1 MATVWLELRADLRQ
15 RWRALLSLALL
26 LGLIGGVVLAA
37 AAGARRTDT
46 AYPRLLSWA
55 SASQANIIPGADGYP
70 ADYYA
75 ALAKLPQ
82 VAQLST
88 AVLYQV
94 VLPTATHADNNQVTA
109 MSSPDH
115 TYGVGTDKV
124 KVLRG
129 RQFDPDA
136 PGQAMIDSQ
145 LAALEHV
152 GPGGTLRL
160 YGVPNDPDGTPD
172 FARRVALSFRVTAVI
187 VFDTQVV
194 PIGGGSGSGNIEPT
208 ALVSSF
214 PVPGAVT
221 TMSYGNEAA
230 IRLRPGATVDSL
242 TRSATAL
249 AKRYP
254 DTNGEILTISQ
265 ATQQAT
271 TQQAIHPQAIAL
283 AAFAALAGLI
293 ALAVIGQLLSRQLAL
308 DAAEFPVLRAIGAT
322 RASLVGLSLTRLA
335 IVTLAGG
342 VIAVA
347 IAIAASPLM
356 PIGPARLA
364 EPHPG
369 VEVNLAILGAGFA
382 VIATLPLALLA
393 GAAWR
398 AARAA
403 GGPLG
408 IAEPA
413 QPGRR
418 SRLGGTLTKIG
429 SVTGGVGV
437 AMAFEPGH
445 GRTAVPV
452 RSALAGSVIAVA
464 ALTAA
469 AVFGTSLVA
478 LVSTPHDYGQNW
490 DAQLDGEFGGVPG
503 ALGARVIAAEPAV
516 TGYASGNYG
525 QLMIGGQI
533 VPAIGL
539 DQPPGG
545 GYLTLL
551 VGRAPA
557 GPDEIALGEQTL
569 HAVHAR
575 LGQTIPVDVEQMA
588 AGIPAVHRDMRVVG
602 GSRAASLRARDVH
615 AHQPW
620 HRGRDGR
627 IAAVGPL
634 GAQRDHVVPHQGHL
648 LQLLPAPL
656 PARHPRERRRDDPD
670 RLDHQGEL
678 PAGLLR
684 GRQRPAAERYQG
696 LRRHPRHS
704 ARARRGAHRLRRRHP
719 RARTAHR
726 GAAAA
731 PRPRAA
737 QDPRVHQATGPRRGR
752 LGGQRVR
759 RRRAA
764 DRAAARCPGR
774 PLGLGL
780 LRRRGRRPRRR
791 HRPAHRGAT
800 RHPGH
805 ARACEPH
812 RRVARLDRRPAPP
825 RGRAARGVASLT
837 APRTCST

>member
-1 MATVWLELRADLRQ
+1 MATVWLALRTDLRNK
-15 RWRALLSLALL
+15 WRALLSLALL
-26 LGLIGGVVLAA
+26 LGLIGGVVLTA

-55 SASQANIIPGADGYP
+55 SASQANIVPAADGYP

-94 VLPTATHADNNQVTA
+94 ALPTATHAENNQVTA

-115 TYGVGTDKV
+115 TYGVGTDKA
-124 KVLRG
+124 KVLQG
-129 RQFDPDA
+129 RPFDPNA
-136 PGQAMIDSQ
+136 PGQAMIDPQ

-160 YGVPNDPDGTPD
+160 YGVPNDPDGIPD
-172 FARRVALSFRVTAVI
+172 FAKRVALFFRVTAVV

-242 TRSATAL
+242 MRSATTL

-254 DTNGEILTISQ
+254 DTNGKILTISQ
-265 ATQQAT
+265 ATQQAS

-293 ALAVIGQLLSRQLAL
+293 AIAVIGQLLSRQLAL
-308 DAAEFPVLRAIGAT
+308 DAVEFPVLRAIGAT
-322 RASLVGLSLTRLA
+322 RASLVGLSLARLA

-342 VIAVA
+342 IIA
-347 IAIAASPLM
+347 IAIAVAASPLM

-369 VEVNLAILGAGFA
+369 VEINLAILGAGFA
-382 VIATLPLALLA
+382 VIALLPIALLA

-398 AARAA
+398 AAKAT

-408 IAEPA
+408 FAEPA
-413 QPGRR
+413 RPARR
-418 SRLGGTLTKIG
+418 SRIGGTLTRTG
-429 SVTGGVGV
+429 SVTGSVGV

-452 RSALAGSVIAVA
+452 RSALVGSVIAVA

-490 DAQLDGEFGGVPG
+490 NAQLDGEFGGVPG

-516 TGYASGNYG
+516 TGYAPGNYG

-545 GYLTLL
+545 GYLTMLA
-551 VGRAPA
+551 GRAPA

-569 HAVHAR
+569 HAVHAQ
-575 LGQTIPVDVEQMA
+575 LGQTIPVGVEQIA

-602 GSRAASLRARDVH
+602 
-615 AHQPW
+615 
-620 HRGRDGR
+620 
-627 IAAVGPL
+627 
-634 GAQRDHVVPHQGHL
+634 VVV
-648 LQLLPAPL
+648 LPAFGRGGFTPTGL
-656 PARHPRERRRDDPD
+656 GTGAVTTASVLSALSVPD
-670 RLDHQGEL
+670 ATTLCHTK
-678 PAGLLR
+678 ATCYNFFLLR
-684 GRQRPAAERYQG
+684 YRPGTDA
-696 LRRHPRHS
+696 S
-704 ARARRGAHRLRRRHP
+704 
-719 RARTAHR
+719 
-726 GAAAA
+726 AAAA
-731 PRPRAA
+731 TLTASITRASCPPGSCAVVSDQRPNDIKDYASIRDTPLVLAA
-737 QDPRVHQATGPRRGR
+737 VLIVFAVGTLAHVLLTG
-752 LGGQRVR
+752 VR
-759 RRRAA
+759 RRRRDLALLKTLGFARSQVLGVVAWEASAFAVVALLVGLPLGVLAGRWAWTYFASAA
-764 DRAAARCPGR
+764 GVPAGATVPLTPVLLAVPVTLALANVIAAWPGWTAAR
-774 PLGLGL
+774 L
-780 LRRRGRRPRRR
+780 
-791 HRPAHRGAT
+791 RPAAVL
-800 RHPGH
+800 
-805 ARACEPH
+805 RAE
-812 RRVARLDRRPAPP
+812 
-825 RGRAARGVASLT
+825 
-837 APRTCST
+837 

>member
-1 MATVWLELRADLRQ
+1 MATVWLALRTDLRNK
-15 RWRALLSLALL
+15 WRALLSLTLL
-26 LGLIGGVVLAA
+26 LGLIGGVVLTA

-55 SASQANIIPGADGYP
+55 SASQANIIPGADSYP

-94 VLPTATHADNNQVTA
+94 ALPTATHADNNQVTA

-115 TYGVGTDKV
+115 TYGVGTDTV
-124 KVLRG
+124 KVLQG
-129 RQFDPDA
+129 RAFDPDA

-172 FARRVALSFRVTAVI
+172 FAKRVALSFRVTAVV

-194 PIGGGSGSGNIEPT
+194 PIGGGSGSGNVEPT

-230 IRLRPGATVDSL
+230 IRLRPGATVNSL
-242 TRSATAL
+242 TRSAITL

-293 ALAVIGQLLSRQLAL
+293 AVAVIGQLLSRQLAL
-308 DAAEFPVLRAIGAT
+308 DAVEFPVLRAIGAT
-322 RASLVGLSLTRLA
+322 RASLVGLSLARLA

-342 VIAVA
+342 IIA
-347 IAIAASPLM
+347 IAIAVAASPLM

-369 VEVNLAILGAGFA
+369 VEINLAILGAGFA
-382 VIATLPLALLA
+382 VIALLPIVLLA

-398 AARAA
+398 AAKAA

-408 IAEPA
+408 FAEPT
-413 QPGRR
+413 QPARR
-418 SRLGGTLTKIG
+418 SRIGSTLTKTG
-429 SVTGGVGV
+429 SVTGSVGV

-469 AVFGTSLVA
+469 VVFGTSLVA

-490 DAQLDGEFGGVPG
+490 NAQLDGEFGGAPG

-545 GYLTLL
+545 GYLTMLA
-551 VGRAPA
+551 GRAPA

-569 HAVHAR
+569 HAVHAQ
-575 LGQTIPVDVEQMA
+575 LGKTIPVDVEQIA

-602 GSRAASLRARDVH
+602 VVVLPAFGRGTFTPTGLGTGAVTTASLLSA
-615 AHQPW
+615 
-620 HRGRDGR
+620 
-627 IAAVGPL
+627 L
-634 GAQRDHVVPHQGHL
+634 SVPNATTLCHTK
-648 LQLLPAPL
+648 ATCYNFF
-656 PARHPRERRRDDPD
+656 
-670 RLDHQGEL
+670 
-678 PAGLLR
+678 LLR
-684 GRQRPAAERYQG
+684 YRPG
-696 LRRHPRHS
+696 TD
-704 ARARRGAHRLRRRHP
+704 AR
-719 RARTAHR
+719 
-726 GAAAA
+726 AAAA
-731 PRPRAA
+731 TLTAAITRASCPPGSCAVVSDQRPNDIKDYATIRDTPLVLAA
-737 QDPRVHQATGPRRGR
+737 VLIVFAVGTLAHVLLTG
-752 LGGQRVR
+752 VR
-759 RRRAA
+759 RRRRDLALLKTLGFARSQVLGVVAWEATAFAA
-764 DRAAARCPGR
+764 VALLVGLPLGIIAGRLAWAYFADAAGVPTGATVPLTPVLLAIPVTLLVANLIAAWPGWTAAR
-774 PLGLGL
+774 L
-780 LRRRGRRPRRR
+780 
-791 HRPAHRGAT
+791 RPAAVL
-800 RHPGH
+800 
-805 ARACEPH
+805 RAE
-812 RRVARLDRRPAPP
+812 
-825 RGRAARGVASLT
+825 
-837 APRTCST
+837 

>member
-55 SASQANIIPGADGYP
+55 NASQANIIPGADSYP

-94 VLPTATHADNNQVTA
+94 VLPTARHADNNQVTA

-115 TYGVGTDKV
+115 TYGVGTDKA
-124 KVLRG
+124 KVLQG

-145 LAALEHV
+145 LAILEHV

-160 YGVPNDPDGTPD
+160 DGVPNDPKTGNPD
-172 FARRVALSFRVTAVI
+172 FSKRVPLSFRVTAVV

-194 PIGGGSGSGNIEPT
+194 PIGSGSGSGNIEPT

-242 TRSATAL
+242 TRSATTL

-254 DTNGEILTISQ
+254 DTSGEILTISQ

-293 ALAVIGQLLSRQLAL
+293 AIAVIGQLLSRQLAL
-308 DAAEFPVLRAIGAT
+308 DAAEFPMLRAIGAT
-322 RASLVGLSLTRLA
+322 RASLVGLSLARLA

-342 VIAVA
+342 I
-347 IAIAASPLM
+347 IAIAFAVATSPLM

-369 VEVNLAILGAGFA
+369 VEINLAILGAGFA
-382 VIATLPLALLA
+382 VIALLPIALLA

-398 AARAA
+398 TAKAA

-408 IAEPA
+408 FAESA
-413 QPGRR
+413 QPARR
-418 SRLGGTLTKIG
+418 SRIGRTLTRTG

-490 DAQLDGEFGGVPG
+490 NAQLDGEFGGVPG

-525 QLMIGGQI
+525 QLVIGGQI

-545 GYLTLL
+545 GYLTMLA
-551 VGRAPA
+551 GRAPA

-569 HAVHAR
+569 HAVHAQ
-575 LGQTIPVDVEQMA
+575 LGQTIPVGVEQMA

-602 GSRAASLRARDVH
+602 VVVLPAFGRGTFTPTGLGTGAVTTASLLSV
-615 AHQPW
+615 
-620 HRGRDGR
+620 
-627 IAAVGPL
+627 L
-634 GAQRDHVVPHQGHL
+634 SVPNATTLCHTK
-648 LQLLPAPL
+648 ATCYNFF
-656 PARHPRERRRDDPD
+656 
-670 RLDHQGEL
+670 
-678 PAGLLR
+678 LLR
-684 GRQRPAAERYQG
+684 YRPG
-696 LRRHPRHS
+696 S
-704 ARARRGAHRLRRRHP
+704 DVS
-719 RARTAHR
+719 
-726 GAAAA
+726 AAAA
-731 PRPRAA
+731 TLTASITRASCPPGSCAVVSDQRPNDIKDYASIRDTPLVLAA
-737 QDPRVHQATGPRRGR
+737 VLIVFALGTLVHVLFTG
-752 LGGQRVR
+752 VR
-759 RRRAA
+759 RRRRDLALLKTLGFARSQVLGVVAWEATAFAVVALLVGLPLGILAGRWAWAYFADAA
-764 DRAAARCPGR
+764 GVPTGATVPLTGVLLAIPVTLVLANLIAAWPGWTAAR
-774 PLGLGL
+774 L
-780 LRRRGRRPRRR
+780 
-791 HRPAHRGAT
+791 RPAAVL
-800 RHPGH
+800 
-805 ARACEPH
+805 RAE
-812 RRVARLDRRPAPP
+812 
-825 RGRAARGVASLT
+825 
-837 APRTCST
+837 

>member
-26 LGLIGGVVLAA
+26 LGLIGGVVLTA

-115 TYGVGTDKV
+115 TYGVGTDRV
-124 KVLRG
+124 KMLQG

-172 FARRVALSFRVTAVI
+172 FAKRVALSFRVTAVV

-254 DTNGEILTISQ
+254 DTGGQILTISQ

-271 TQQAIHPQAIAL
+271 TQQAVHPQAIAL

-418 SRLGGTLTKIG
+418 SRLGGALTRTG
-429 SVTGGVGV
+429 SVTGGVGI

-551 VGRAPA
+551 AGRAPA

-602 GSRAASLRARDVH
+602 VVVLPAFGRGTFTPTSLGTGAVTAASLLSVLSVPNATTLCHTKATCYNFFLLRYRPGTHASAAATTLIASITRASCPPGSCAVVSDQRPNDIKDYAGIRDTPLVL
-615 AHQPW
+615 
-620 HRGRDGR
+620 
-627 IAAVGPL
+627 AAVLIVFAAGTL
-634 GAQRDHVVPHQGHL
+634 AHVL
-648 LQLLPAPL
+648 L
-656 PARHPRERRRDDPD
+656 
-670 RLDHQGEL
+670 
-678 PAGLLR
+678 
-684 GRQRPAAERYQG
+684 
-696 LRRHPRHS
+696 
-704 ARARRGAHRLRRRHP
+704 
-719 RARTAHR
+719 
-726 GAAAA
+726 
-731 PRPRAA
+731 
-737 QDPRVHQATGPRRGR
+737 TG
-752 LGGQRVR
+752 VR
-759 RRRAA
+759 RRRRDLALLKTLGFTRQQVLGVVA
-764 DRAAARCPGR
+764 WEASAFAVVALLIGLPLGVLAGRWAWAYFAAAAGVPADATVPLTAVLLAIPVTLALANLIAAWPGWTAAR
-774 PLGLGL
+774 L
-780 LRRRGRRPRRR
+780 
-791 HRPAHRGAT
+791 RPAAVL
-800 RHPGH
+800 
-805 ARACEPH
+805 RAE
-812 RRVARLDRRPAPP
+812 
-825 RGRAARGVASLT
+825 
-837 APRTCST
+837 